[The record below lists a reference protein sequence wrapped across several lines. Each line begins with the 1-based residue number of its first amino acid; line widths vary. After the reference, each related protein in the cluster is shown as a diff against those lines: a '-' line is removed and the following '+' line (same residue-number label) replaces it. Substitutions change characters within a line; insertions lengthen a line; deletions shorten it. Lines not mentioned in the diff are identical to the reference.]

1 MLYSELKKMAVKDL
15 SQYYLL
21 KNSLDILPKEIRI
34 LQNSSLYHSPNA
46 CSGSKPSA
54 DNDAKFINHIA
65 RIENLQLQLEN
76 NKAKVSA
83 METALKAITS
93 AQRDILFSYYI
104 NRQRRSVTN
113 LAVDTL
119 TDRSALYR
127 RADRALK
134 KYILAYFGTLEE

>member
-1 MLYSELKKMAVKDL
+1 
-15 SQYYLL
+15 
-21 KNSLDILPKEIRI
+21 NSLDILPKEIRI

-46 CSGSKPSA
+46 YGSSKPSA

-93 AQRDILFSYYI
+93 AQRDMLFSYYI

-134 KYILAYFGTLEE
+134 KYILAYFGTLGE